1 VTGENTTASPQPK
14 RARSRIA
21 LLALVLAV
29 VGSALAVWGFVSG
42 IDAALNGAGR
52 GPGASIITFFVGS
65 GVLIVALVL
74 AIVALMRSRAKT
86 LPIVAISVGLLPI
99 ATLMVIALA
108 NRR

>member
-1 VTGENTTASPQPK
+1 MTGHKSTAISQPK

-21 LLALVLAV
+21 VLSLVLAV
-29 VGSALAVWGFVSG
+29 MGAGLAIWGFVSG

-52 GPGASIITFFVGS
+52 GPGLSIITFFVGS
-65 GVLIVALVL
+65 AVLILALVL
-74 AIVALMRSRAKT
+74 AIIALMRSHAKT

-99 ATLMVIALA
+99 AGLIVIALA